1 MLDGQDPYEI
11 WERAKIPDAEI
22 YRKHVDG
29 FVDNFVRK
37 EHRDRWRE
45 FLVKRPKQLFSK
57 SSKLQNHID
66 WGVCVLL
73 KNEDALVA
81 QTKSGIY
88 FDFHDEPK
96 ILTAE
101 EAFYIGYGR
110 DALFFIEVGKKAVF
124 FFHEYENYLCTK

>member
-11 WERAKIPDAEI
+11 WERAKTPDAET

-57 SSKLQNHID
+57 SSKLHNHMD
-66 WGVCVLL
+66 WEVCVLL
-73 KNEDALVA
+73 KNEDAFVA

-101 EAFYIGYGR
+101 EAFYVGSGN
-110 DALFFIEVGKKAVF
+110 DALFFVEVGKKAVF
-124 FFHEYENYLCTK
+124 FFHEYENYLCKK